1 VKTAADHKIEADD
14 SFAQRLRLALRGES
28 VHAFAQRC
36 GIGDSTMRKY
46 MQGSLPGLDTA
57 VVIAKGA
64 GVRLEWLA
72 TGEGPMAEGAAP
84 ADSPAETVKAAEGV
98 DEDLLQAVVE
108 GIELWLTRS
117 KVTLG
122 PQDKGRLV
130 VLLYRIQARRRRE
143 EPLSAEALMTSPD
156 IADILHA
163 WASR

>member
-1 VKTAADHKIEADD
+1 
-14 SFAQRLRLALRGES
+14 
-28 VHAFAQRC
+28 
-36 GIGDSTMRKY
+36 
-46 MQGSLPGLDTA
+46 LPGLDTA

-72 TGEGPMAEGAAP
+72 TGEGQMADGP
-84 ADSPAETVKAAEGV
+84 VSADSPAETVKAAEGV

-156 IADILHA
+156 ITDILHA